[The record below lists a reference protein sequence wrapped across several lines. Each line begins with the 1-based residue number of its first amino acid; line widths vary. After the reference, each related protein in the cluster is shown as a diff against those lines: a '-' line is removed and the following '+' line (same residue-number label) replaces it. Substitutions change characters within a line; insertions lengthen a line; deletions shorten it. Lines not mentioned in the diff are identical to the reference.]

1 MVCSSLAQV
10 AVSYGLGKHTSD
22 IASPDDK
29 VNAAKYTVIAPNF
42 SVVST
47 TTGKISVAIFLIRL
61 MGQSA
66 RSWQRW
72 FLYILTL
79 VSIAWNVFAIV
90 AIIGFCRPAKKI
102 WLPETEGSCFSL
114 QLQLIGGTSQA
125 AFNAFADLTLAVFPV
140 VIFYRI
146 QLPTFKKIGI
156 VAILGAGVL

>member
-1 MVCSSLAQV
+1 M
-10 AVSYGLGKHTSD
+10 AVSYGLGMHTGD
-22 IASPDDK
+22 IATPEDK

-66 RSWQRW
+66 KSWQRW
-72 FLYILTL
+72 FLYILTV

-90 AIIGFCRPAKKI
+90 VIIGFCRPAKKI
-102 WLPETEGSCFSL
+102 WLPDTEGSCFSL

-125 AFNAFADLTLAVFPV
+125 AFNAFADLALAIFPV

-146 QLPTFKKIGI
+146 QLPTFKKVGI
-156 VAILGAGVL
+156 VAILGAGVLYVPRSQT